1 MLHSSQRVG
10 RDLATKQQH
19 AGAARDRQTEDR
31 ASSRPANDKRA
42 YRLHKVWWAIAK
54 RRDWGNS
61 SFGGRLCHAMPTNF
75 TRPRGSTAPIEDH
88 SSLVTLNF

>member
-42 YRLHKVWWAIAK
+42 YHLHKVWWDIAK
-54 RRDWGNS
+54 RKGWGNS
-61 SFGGRLCHAMPTNF
+61 HLGDVSAMQCLQISHALGAALPLLRT
-75 TRPRGSTAPIEDH
+75 TH
-88 SSLVTLNF
+88 LW